1 MQIDERR
8 LQRFLQQ
15 TGALAICGYKIQIDM
30 LRSAAFELLLF
41 NALLDQALNLNGV
54 KAMKNRILREE
65 RALARE
71 LGFRMVVRKKPK

>member
-1 MQIDERR
+1 
-8 LQRFLQQ
+8 
-15 TGALAICGYKIQIDM
+15 M
-30 LRSAAFELLLF
+30 LRSTAFELLLF

-65 RALARE
+65 RALARD